1 MDDERDHGVGGAE
14 GVAGLTD
21 VGAGVP
27 GLQVQN
33 HQVPVLVLIS
43 VVHIGLCAKK
53 RKRSK
58 NKPSL
63 SQSQRSQMAE
73 RYCIKVSKRSK

>member
-21 VGAGVP
+21 VGSGVP
-27 GLQVQN
+27 SLQVQN

-43 VVHIGLCAKK
+43 VVDIRLCAKK
-53 RKRSK
+53 RKRK
-58 NKPSL
+58 TNLKYLNP
-63 SQSQRSQMAE
+63 QRSQMAE

>member
-1 MDDERDHGVGGAE
+1 MSVTMDDERDHGVGGAE

-21 VGAGVP
+21 VGSGVP

-43 VVHIGLCAKK
+43 VVDIRLYVRK
-53 RKRSK
+53 RKRK
-58 NKPSL
+58 TNLRYLNPKDL
-63 SQSQRSQMAE
+63 KWQSDT
-73 RYCIKVSKRSK
+73 K